1 MTISKIVSTFALLL
15 NKTRYLIKKGKPIK
29 NKTMRTFANIFDF
42 AFEFAAEADKSL
54 NGQIM
59 SQS

>member
-1 MTISKIVSTFALLL
+1 MFRTFALLL